1 MLCVRGRGRVPDQIK
16 VLDFGLVK
24 EFTAPAD
31 VGLSVDGALL
41 GTPAYLAPE
50 SILDPR
56 RSDGRAH
63 LYALG
68 AVGYYLLLGE
78 PVFESRTLVEA
89 CVQHLHNA
97 PVPPSQR
104 MAGPIP
110 AALEQLVLC
119 CLAKA
124 PEARPASALE
134 PLRLL
139 DEAADA
145 AQWTRGDAERWWRER
160 APEVARAVKRGRQ
173 HGSTPG
179 PRTIAVDLDRRAEG

>member
-1 MLCVRGRGRVPDQIK
+1 MLCVRGRVPDQIK

-56 RSDGRAH
+56 RSDGRAD

-68 AVGYYLLLGE
+68 AVGYYLLVGE

-104 MAGPIP
+104 MGGRFR
-110 AALEQLVLC
+110 Q
-119 CLAKA
+119 
-124 PEARPASALE
+124 
-134 PLRLL
+134 
-139 DEAADA
+139 
-145 AQWTRGDAERWWRER
+145 RW
-160 APEVARAVKRGRQ
+160 
-173 HGSTPG
+173 SS
-179 PRTIAVDLDRRAEG
+179 